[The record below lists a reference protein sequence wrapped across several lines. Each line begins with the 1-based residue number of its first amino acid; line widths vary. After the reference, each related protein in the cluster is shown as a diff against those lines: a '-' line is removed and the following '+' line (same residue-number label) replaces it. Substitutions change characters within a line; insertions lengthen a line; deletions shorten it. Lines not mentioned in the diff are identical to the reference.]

1 MPEPNKTELPPSQKP
16 NPNVPTTGASNK
28 TADPNAPKVESTGVV
43 KSPTGQTVKASQPSP
58 STPQKT
64 GVITGDKASKTESP
78 EPFEKSFSSIKG
90 EVLQGDSFRITLQ
103 RGNKTIRIPVPI
115 EGSNNI
121 VTISNTFKLIE
132 EVLNTST
139 EKELDEKFHGFI
151 A

>member
-1 MPEPNKTELPPSQKP
+1 MPTPEQKDAVSVPPSQK
-16 NPNVPTTGASNK
+16 NVNTGTTDSKPSATPTNS
-28 TADPNAPKVESTGVV
+28 PKIESTGAV
-43 KSPTGQTVKASQPSP
+43 KSPTGNTVKASESVNR
-58 STPQKT
+58 T
-64 GVITGDKASKTESP
+64 GVITGDKTTTKSTSN

-132 EVLNTST
+132 EILNVAT
-139 EKELDEKFHGFI
+139 EKELDEKFHSFI

>member
-1 MPEPNKTELPPSQKP
+1 MPTPEQKDAVSVPPSQK
-16 NPNVPTTGASNK
+16 NVNTGTTDNKPSATPTST
-28 TADPNAPKVESTGVV
+28 PKVESTGVA
-43 KSPTGQTVKASQPSP
+43 KSPTGNTVKAGESVNKS
-58 STPQKT
+58 
-64 GVITGDKASKTESP
+64 GVVTGDKAPAKATP
-78 EPFEKSFSSIKG
+78 NEPFEKSFSSVKG

-132 EVLNTST
+132 EILNVAT
-139 EKELDEKFHGFI
+139 EQELDEKFHSFV